1 MPRRTPNKT
10 LTRIQ
15 PALAMSAHF
24 RVGGR
29 SLYVRISTV
38 SKTPIVAMTA
48 HHAQRG
54 TSPTDRSLAHRQ
66 RQEAAPV
73 GAGII
78 AGVAV
83 QPKPPVP
90 SLAADSERWRTVG
103 SVERMAM
110 GNRPEVKT
118 APAPIVA
125 LDVTL
130 LAQQLATALARV
142 PFRHPFRGQSSPW
155 SNLGIVGHP

>member
-15 PALAMSAHF
+15 PALVMSAHF

-48 HHAQRG
+48 DHAQRG

-73 GAGII
+73 GAGSIVR
-78 AGVAV
+78 GR
-83 QPKPPVP
+83 
-90 SLAADSERWRTVG
+90 SAAKAT
-103 SVERMAM
+103 
-110 GNRPEVKT
+110 RP
-118 APAPIVA
+118 
-125 LDVTL
+125 
-130 LAQQLATALARV
+130 
-142 PFRHPFRGQSSPW
+142 
-155 SNLGIVGHP
+155 